1 MIDKELTGKYTDEEI
16 QQIGLWLDQYM
27 PNPPLSLKQRWSVGH
42 HWIQNDEFSFGRWAY
57 SLLMIEMLHYSHYA
71 GKNNSPG

>member
-42 HWIQNDEFSFGRWAY
+42 HWIQNDEFSPSRWGIQFTDDRDAT
-57 SLLMIEMLHYSHYA
+57 LFALRWE
-71 GKNNSPG
+71 K